1 MARSY
6 NSSTPNDGQRRM
18 MPNDTVNAL
27 NPFDAPQQSTD
38 RVLRR
43 PTSRLRDAAVLS
55 FITLCVAPAMF
66 CIGWLVFGD
75 YLHKISPMQA
85 AGLPESIRDDII
97 WADRVETVRTY
108 LPTVIAVSLV
118 VAPIVFLI
126 KLARPAPS
134 SYLGKPTSLRGR
146 AWSEEM
152 E

>member
-1 MARSY
+1 M
-6 NSSTPNDGQRRM
+6 
-18 MPNDTVNAL
+18 NAS
-27 NPFDAPQQSTD
+27 NPYHAPQQSTGD

-43 PTSRLRDAAVLS
+43 PVSRLRDAAVLS
-55 FITLCVAPAMF
+55 LISLCVAPAMF
-66 CIGWLVFGD
+66 GISWLVFGD
-75 YLHKISPMQA
+75 MMHKITPTQA
-85 AGLPESIRDDII
+85 AGLPESMRDDII
-97 WADRVETVRTY
+97 RADRVETVRTY